1 MLEVHSLVHRQ
12 KLLLAIVKPSDGR
25 FHGSFDGT
33 IYKLL
38 LDLLPIGIPTG
49 DDWTILSLLM
59 PVNYRSENV
68 CYAGGVPIKGGHK
81 YCDGD
86 NHRNR
91 KSFSEA
97 GGWVRLKIEPMP
109 TENEAWTQARSEGRI
124 QSALKFRNPYT
135 LGLLSEKS
143 TTYGIFAVAGY
154 RLKWFL

>member
-68 CYAGGVPIKGGHK
+68 CYAGGVPIKGATSNATATTTETG
-81 YCDGD
+81 
-86 NHRNR
+86 NR
-91 KSFSEA
+91 SAKREGGFASKSSQCRPKTKL
-97 GGWVRLKIEPMP
+97 GPKRGVRAESKVL
-109 TENEAWTQARSEGRI
+109 
-124 QSALKFRNPYT
+124 
-135 LGLLSEKS
+135 
-143 TTYGIFAVAGY
+143 
-154 RLKWFL
+154 